1 MVLITELTDFS
12 LSDAVKFHDELNPA
26 LWNDDQL
33 DPEVREQLIVIAKD
47 FLQELGVS
55 QLDVDDIT
63 ISGSN
68 AAFSY
73 TPHSD
78 LDLHIL
84 VDFSNL
90 SNDEVYQE
98 LFTAKKTLYNDSHDI
113 TVHGVPV
120 ELYVQDVKK
129 PVRSL
134 GEYSVLN
141 NEWIH
146 FPKKSK
152 ANLDHKET
160 KAKFEKLAKL
170 IELTLKSKDL
180 DKVNDAISLVK
191 RYRQAGLDKGG
202 EFSPEN
208 LSYKALRTQGG
219 ITALYSLRDKLH
231 SKSLSIEEA
240 DQLDKPTLTVHE
252 LAKKHSVPV
261 NQLIQQLNKGIR
273 VELEHTTNKQVA
285 KEIALDHLKEFPNYY
300 DRLAKAET
308 NESASGYIPS
318 EKEKND
324 PRFKTALTVDIKPD
338 TLRKN
343 AKAFGFKVSRAGIPP
358 LLRK

>member
-1 MVLITELTDFS
+1 MLPFFLSILNSSMVLITELTDFS

-33 DPEVREQLIVIAKD
+33 DPEVRKQLMVIAKD

-55 QLDVDDIT
+55 ELDVDDIT

-90 SNDEVYQE
+90 SDDEVYQE

-120 ELYVQDVKK
+120 ELYVQNTNQ

-141 NEWIH
+141 DKWIH
-146 FPKKSK
+146 YPKKSK

-170 IELTLKSKDL
+170 IELTLKSKNL

-231 SKSLSIEEA
+231 SKSLSIEG
-240 DQLDKPTLTVHE
+240 LSK
-252 LAKKHSVPV
+252 
-261 NQLIQQLNKGIR
+261 
-273 VELEHTTNKQVA
+273 
-285 KEIALDHLKEFPNYY
+285 
-300 DRLAKAET
+300 
-308 NESASGYIPS
+308 
-318 EKEKND
+318 
-324 PRFKTALTVDIKPD
+324 
-338 TLRKN
+338 
-343 AKAFGFKVSRAGIPP
+343 
-358 LLRK
+358 

>member
-1 MVLITELTDFS
+1 MNIQELENFK
-12 LSDAVKFHDELNPA
+12 LSDAIVFNDTLNPR
-26 LWNDDQL
+26 LWDDGKLKSSIRRQL
-33 DPEVREQLIVIAKD
+33 LLIATD

-68 AAFSY
+68 AAY
-73 TPHSD
+73 TWTKHSD

-84 VDFSNL
+84 VDFNVL
-90 SNDEVYQE
+90 SDDEVYQE

-120 ELYVQDVKK
+120 ELYVQNTNQ

-141 NEWIH
+141 DKWIH

-170 IELTLKSKDL
+170 IELTLKSKNL

-231 SKSLSIEEA
+231 SKSLSIEG
-240 DQLDKPTLTVHE
+240 LSK
-252 LAKKHSVPV
+252 
-261 NQLIQQLNKGIR
+261 
-273 VELEHTTNKQVA
+273 
-285 KEIALDHLKEFPNYY
+285 
-300 DRLAKAET
+300 
-308 NESASGYIPS
+308 
-318 EKEKND
+318 
-324 PRFKTALTVDIKPD
+324 
-338 TLRKN
+338 
-343 AKAFGFKVSRAGIPP
+343 
-358 LLRK
+358 